1 MKVKLLAAAAL
12 LVCACSTVPNDLEKY
27 GLNCKASEISVK
39 SDTLEFSYDVFFNPA
54 GQVELMKRYNFDG
67 SFRYREEYSYD
78 SRGHLSEVRGINAE
92 DETEVRYEYD
102 WKGRFISECRI
113 YGMNNEELH
122 RWVHTNDGKHIVRT
136 EYYSEGEYMYTTT
149 KDYSGNGYDEESISA
164 EGNLMGR
171 AHVDFLTEEKPTRII
186 SDAMNVEIDYNDRR
200 LPVRSKETVLNSL
213 CEMQWETG
221 LDDYPERFYT
231 YEYDERG
238 NWISRAERVHPD
250 SAAVVVLRRTIKY
263 QK

>member
-1 MKVKLLAAAAL
+1 MKRPDILFPLFLLL
-12 LVCACSTVPNDLEKY
+12 SCSGAIDPADNPVPAESPVPEAGGIDL
-27 GLNCKASEISVK
+27 S
-39 SDTLEFSYDVFFNPA
+39 PA
-54 GQVELMKRYNFDG
+54 GLARLFSELPIRAEHLKEVHDAVG
-67 SFRYREEYSYD
+67 SS
-78 SRGHLSEVRGINAE
+78 
-92 DETEVRYEYD
+92 
-102 WKGRFISECRI
+102 
-113 YGMNNEELH
+113 
-122 RWVHTNDGKHIVRT
+122 
-136 EYYSEGEYMYTTT
+136 
-149 KDYSGNGYDEESISA
+149 SGNGYDEESISA

-171 AHVDFLTEEKPTRII
+171 AHVDFLTEEKPTRIT